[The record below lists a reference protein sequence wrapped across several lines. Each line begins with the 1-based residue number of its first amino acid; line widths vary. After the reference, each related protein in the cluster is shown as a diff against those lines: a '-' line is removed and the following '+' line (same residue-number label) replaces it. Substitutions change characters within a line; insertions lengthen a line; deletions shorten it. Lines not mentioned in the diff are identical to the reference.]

1 MSIRP
6 SISNYGHEA
15 EKEASGQASGVCLDK
30 TTPRM
35 TWVQSENLGVMHDAR
50 AIKSRGNGRSGLL
63 LLWKNGK
70 EMESEA
76 EVETGRNRTCVI

>member
-50 AIKSRGNGRSGLL
+50 AIKSRGNGRSVGAVWLAL
-63 LLWKNGK
+63 A
-70 EMESEA
+70 S
-76 EVETGRNRTCVI
+76 GRNRVQV